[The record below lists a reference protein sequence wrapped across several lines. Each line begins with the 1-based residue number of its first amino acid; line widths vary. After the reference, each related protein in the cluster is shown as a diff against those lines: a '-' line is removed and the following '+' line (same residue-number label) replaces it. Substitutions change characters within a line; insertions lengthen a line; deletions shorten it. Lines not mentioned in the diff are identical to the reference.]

1 MATPATTTTTTTLM
15 VVRTLMMLLVVM
27 LMLMLLLPRTMMMLL
42 STATAVVVLPIVAHA
57 SATPTSTSQ
66 MMVGGAEDR
75 VVQLVV
81 DRVRVANAIRVRLMQ
96 MLRMG
101 RLVMVVPM
109 VTLVLLVRLL
119 LLLDTVLLQGMRLHW
134 LLMVLMVVEI
144 LAIVAPAGTTDSHIA
159 QPVLERRYFA
169 RIVTTVRHGPVV
181 AAEMVPHLLLIVE
194 STTTATTRLYTALG
208 GGKTMVHQGRL
219 WLVHVHLLLVVLV
232 RVGLLLL
239 LPTTRLG
246 HEFLRGRGQIEQ
258 LWRSNRL
265 EVPGLRTPAP
275 GIAMLLHAPNCTTD
289 GCS

>member
-1 MATPATTTTTTTLM
+1 MATPATTTTTTLM

-144 LAIVAPAGTTDSHIA
+144 LAIVAPAGTTDSHVA
-159 QPVLERRYFA
+159 QPVLERRYFT

-194 STTTATTRLYTALG
+194 STTTAATRLYTALG
-208 GGKTMVHQGRL
+208 GGKTVVHQGRL

-258 LWRSNRL
+258 LGRSNRL

>member
-1 MATPATTTTTTTLM
+1 MATPATTTTTTLM

-42 STATAVVVLPIVAHA
+42 STSTAVVVLPIVAHA
-57 SATPTSTSQ
+57 SATPTSTAQ

-81 DRVRVANAIRVRLMQ
+81 DSVRVANAIRVRLMQ

-109 VTLVLLVRLL
+109 VTLMLLVRLL
-119 LLLDTVLLQGMRLHW
+119 LLLDTVLLKGMRLHW

-144 LAIVAPAGTTDSHIA
+144 LAIVAPAGTTDSHVA
-159 QPVLERRYFA
+159 QPVLERRYFT

-194 STTTATTRLYTALG
+194 STTTAATRLYTALG
-208 GGKTMVHQGRL
+208 GGKTVVHQGRL

>member
-1 MATPATTTTTTTLM
+1 MATPATTTTTTLM

-144 LAIVAPAGTTDSHIA
+144 LAIVAPAGTTDSHVA
-159 QPVLERRYFA
+159 QPVLERRYFT

>member
-1 MATPATTTTTTTLM
+1 
-15 VVRTLMMLLVVM
+15 
-27 LMLMLLLPRTMMMLL
+27 MLLLPRTMMMLL

-169 RIVTTVRHGPVV
+169 RIVTTVRHRPVV

>member
-1 MATPATTTTTTTLM
+1 
-15 VVRTLMMLLVVM
+15 
-27 LMLMLLLPRTMMMLL
+27 
-42 STATAVVVLPIVAHA
+42 
-57 SATPTSTSQ
+57 
-66 MMVGGAEDR
+66 
-75 VVQLVV
+75 
-81 DRVRVANAIRVRLMQ
+81 

-109 VTLVLLVRLL
+109 VTLMLLVRLL

-134 LLMVLMVVEI
+134 LLMVVEI

-169 RIVTTVRHGPVV
+169 RIVTTVRHRPVV

-258 LWRSNRL
+258 LGRSNRL

>member
-1 MATPATTTTTTTLM
+1 MATPATTTTTTLM

-134 LLMVLMVVEI
+134 LLMVVEI

-169 RIVTTVRHGPVV
+169 RIVTTVRHRPVV

>member
-1 MATPATTTTTTTLM
+1 MATPATTTTTTLM

-66 MMVGGAEDR
+66 MMVSGAEDR

-81 DRVRVANAIRVRLMQ
+81 DSVRVANAIRVRLMQ

-134 LLMVLMVVEI
+134 LLMVVEI

-169 RIVTTVRHGPVV
+169 RIVTTVRHRPVV

-194 STTTATTRLYTALG
+194 STTTAATRLYTALG
-208 GGKTMVHQGRL
+208 GGKTVVHQGRL

>member
-1 MATPATTTTTTTLM
+1 MATPATTTTLM

-42 STATAVVVLPIVAHA
+42 STATAIVVLPIVAHA
-57 SATPTSTSQ
+57 SASPTSTSQ

-144 LAIVAPAGTTDSHIA
+144 LAIVAPAGTTDSHVA

-169 RIVTTVRHGPVV
+169 RIVTTVRHRPVV